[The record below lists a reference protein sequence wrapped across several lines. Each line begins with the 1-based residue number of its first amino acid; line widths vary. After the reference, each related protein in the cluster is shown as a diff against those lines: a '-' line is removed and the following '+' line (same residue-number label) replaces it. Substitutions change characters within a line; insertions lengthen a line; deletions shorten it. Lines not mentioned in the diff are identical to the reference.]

1 MVKFPKKIPL
11 YPIIVL
17 SILLLSACGGSRS
30 DKPVVQPGKAMNYYL
45 QAAQSIELGQ
55 IAEAKSLV
63 DSALTYRSDFAV
75 FHQTRG
81 WLLARLDQPDS
92 SIASYK
98 RSLEYKSHAP
108 NIWGALGNQYL
119 KIEKYEEASSW
130 LEKAIEVYP
139 DSAELYLELTH
150 SYYRQKDFARTLRVI
165 ENYQRNFAS
174 PHPPILYKLRG
185 ISFFTLEQY
194 AAARA
199 ELKYYCNLKFNDGEG
214 WKYLGMSAFHLGDS
228 EAAVSALN
236 KAQPRLPGDSD
247 IFLYRSRYFRK
258 AVKHDI
264 AMKQIELGLSIN
276 PDNTE
281 LLTEKGILLFE
292 TQQLENAELILKNV
306 LATKEDA
313 WIAYRYLGLIAEAQK
328 QPEEAIDYFS
338 VYIKNAANVDKD
350 VRTRMEALEA
360 GNGR

>member
-1 MVKFPKKIPL
+1 MVKPPTYTPL
-11 YPIIVL
+11 FL
-17 SILLLSACGGSRS
+17 FLLLVFLLGACSSSSHSGKSM
-30 DKPVVQPGKAMNYYL
+30 VQPGKAMDFYL
-45 QAAQSIELGQ
+45 QAAQAIELGQ
-55 IAEAKSLV
+55 LAEAKSLV

-75 FHQTRG
+75 FHQARG

-108 NIWGALGNQYL
+108 NIWGALGTQYL
-119 KIEKYEEASSW
+119 KISRYEEASGW
-130 LEKAIEVYP
+130 MEKAVEAFP
-139 DSAELYLELTH
+139 DSSELYLELID
-150 SYYRQKDFARTLRVI
+150 SYYRRQNFPKTLSII
-165 ENYQRNFAS
+165 ENYQRRFPS
-174 PHPPILYKLRG
+174 PHAPILYKHKG
-185 ISFFTLEQY
+185 ISFLKLKQY

-199 ELKYYCNLKFNDGEG
+199 ELQYYCELKFNDGEG
-214 WKYLGMSAFHLGDS
+214 WKYLGMAAFHLGDS

-236 KAQPRLPGDSD
+236 KAQPRMPGDSD
-247 IFLYRSRYFRK
+247 IFLYRARYFREAGK
-258 AVKHDI
+258 TDI
-264 AMKQIELGLSIN
+264 AMDQVDVGLGKN

-292 TQQLENAELILKNV
+292 AELLEDAERVLKNV
-306 LATKEDA
+306 LETKEDA
-313 WIAYRYLGLIAEAQK
+313 WIAYRYLGLIADAKK

-338 VYIKNAANVDKD
+338 VYIKHAASVDKE